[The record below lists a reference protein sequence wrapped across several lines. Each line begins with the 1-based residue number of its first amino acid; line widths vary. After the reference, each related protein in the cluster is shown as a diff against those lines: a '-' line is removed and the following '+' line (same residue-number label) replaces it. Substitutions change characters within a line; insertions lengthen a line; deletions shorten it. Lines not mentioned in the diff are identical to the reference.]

1 MTTETQTHDEHH
13 DPPYM
18 LIFLVLLV
26 MTLAEVGYAFLS
38 LPKFW
43 LAFGLC
49 VMAIWK
55 AVLVALYY
63 MHLRSEPRRLWIL
76 VAVPMPLVVI
86 LITAVI
92 TEF

>member
-1 MTTETQTHDEHH
+1 MTTETQAHDEHH

-26 MTLAEVGYAFLS
+26 MTLAEVGYAFLP
-38 LPKFW
+38 LAKFW

-76 VAVPMPLVVI
+76 VAAPMPLVVI
-86 LITAVI
+86 LIAAVI